1 MDLLISFFKK
11 SGGNSMKRI
20 MWLLIFV
27 ATLAASSAYG
37 DAVAGDD
44 ADGDKPLVLME
55 TSMGSI
61 KIKLDPQISP
71 LTVKNFLDYVNSG
84 FYNGTIFHRVVKNF
98 VIQGGGYTLEL
109 QPKSTSAP
117 IRNEADNGLKN
128 RRGTIAMARPIEVD
142 TATSQFFFN
151 VSDNNLLNHKDN
163 SIQGYGY
170 AVFGRVI
177 EGMKVVDA
185 IAAAATGK
193 QKGMRNVP
201 KTPVIIKSI
210 RVVR

>member
-1 MDLLISFFKK
+1 MKSIIRLLI
-11 SGGNSMKRI
+11 
-20 MWLLIFV
+20 LV
-27 ATLAASSAYG
+27 ATLGAANVYG
-37 DAVAGDD
+37 AAVAGDH

-55 TSMGSI
+55 TSMGAI
-61 KIKLDPQISP
+61 KIQLDPQSAP

-84 FYNGTIFHRVVKNF
+84 LYDGTIFHRVVKNF
-98 VIQGGGYTLEL
+98 VIQGGSHTVEL
-109 QPKSTSAP
+109 QPRPTSAP
-117 IRNEADNGLKN
+117 IRNEAANGLKN

-142 TATSQFFFN
+142 TATSQFFIN
-151 VSDNNLLNHKDN
+151 LSDNTLLNHKDD

-185 IAAAATGK
+185 IAAVETGK
-193 QKGMRNVP
+193 QKGMRKVP
-201 KTPVIIKSI
+201 KKPVIIRSI